1 MTNDPI
7 IELCELY
14 DISHHEAVSAL
25 RKVVGDALGYK
36 ISTDEMGS
44 NGRLVFY
51 APKRGEVQKIIHYSP
66 NIEKRVR
73 KALDKKI
80 DLLKIQKMKN
90 EKNRIIRG
98 TILEKNSK
106 GLVVTTSVGRAIVP
120 NQMLLK
126 HEEIF
131 YKDGM
136 ALDFHIHK
144 ITANGLILDRK
155 SKVLAIHTLKKLLPT
170 GIKVY
175 DINRKYGKRLRVY
188 SNKIPLK
195 AQLKPLRMAFVEN
208 IDFVAYDGFD
218 VEKLLE
224 IEDKE

>member
-25 RKVVGDALGYK
+25 REVVGDVLRYK
-36 ISTDEMGS
+36 VSTEEIGN

-90 EKNRIIRG
+90 EKNKIIRG
-98 TILEKNSK
+98 TILEKNSR
-106 GLVVTTSVGRAIVP
+106 GLIVTTSVGKAIVP

-131 YKDGM
+131 YKIGI

-144 ITANGLILDRK
+144 ITTNGLILDRK
-155 SKVLAIHTLKKLLPT
+155 SKALAIHTLKKLLPSE
-170 GIKVY
+170 IEVY
-175 DINRKYGKRLRVY
+175 GINRKYGKRLRVY

-195 AQLKPLRMAFVEN
+195 TQLEPLKMAFIEN
-208 IDFVAYDGFD
+208 IDFVAYSGLD
-218 VEKLLE
+218 VEKLLK